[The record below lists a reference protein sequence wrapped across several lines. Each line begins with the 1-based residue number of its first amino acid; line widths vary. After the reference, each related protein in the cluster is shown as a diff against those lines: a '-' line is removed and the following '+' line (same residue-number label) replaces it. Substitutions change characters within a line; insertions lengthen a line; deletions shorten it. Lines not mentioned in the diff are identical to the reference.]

1 MLLDG
6 TVGTYDVSDMLAAT
20 AAYRVYLARDT
31 TNDTR
36 CLLQIATKPEA
47 NGGLERAAFIL
58 GRFKKAADAYD
69 VEYAKTHE
77 RKHLHH
83 DRLYPAV
90 VESFVSS
97 EQGDRRVTILNL
109 TDVKNIL
116 AVVPL
121 SNLRLKD
128 RLRIDPE
135 TSAWIMGRLLKLL
148 NFTHGEGVL
157 NGALT
162 ARNVLL
168 HPEQHFAM
176 TLDWSVARVFPGV
189 VPAEFAVADIASAA
203 TAVFEAIGG
212 DATTGMWPYDD
223 HVPYVSLLRQL
234 MHGRVSDAS
243 SAHDQFYE
251 LVRAQYGNEFHPF
264 TTLPLTERH

>member
-6 TVGTYDVSDMLAAT
+6 TVGTYDVIDMLAAT
-20 AAYRVYLARDT
+20 AAYRVYLARDI
-31 TNDTR
+31 TNDTH
-36 CLLQIATKPEA
+36 CLLQVAAKREV
-47 NGGLERAAFIL
+47 NGNLERAAFLL
-58 GRFKKAADAYD
+58 GRFKKAADIYD

-97 EQGDRRVTILNL
+97 EQGDRRVNIFNL
-109 TDVKNIL
+109 TNVKNIL
-116 AVVPL
+116 AIVPL
-121 SNLRLKD
+121 SSLRQKD

-168 HPEQHFAM
+168 HPEQHFAV

-189 VPAEFAVADIASAA
+189 VPAEFAVSDIASAA

-212 DATTGMWPYDD
+212 DATTEAWPYEG
-223 HVPYVSLLRQL
+223 HVSYVSLLRRL
-234 MHGRVSDAS
+234 MRGHESDAS
-243 SAHDQFYE
+243 KAHDRFYE
-251 LVRAQYGNEFHPF
+251 LVREEYGNEFHPF
-264 TTLPLTERH
+264 TTLPLT